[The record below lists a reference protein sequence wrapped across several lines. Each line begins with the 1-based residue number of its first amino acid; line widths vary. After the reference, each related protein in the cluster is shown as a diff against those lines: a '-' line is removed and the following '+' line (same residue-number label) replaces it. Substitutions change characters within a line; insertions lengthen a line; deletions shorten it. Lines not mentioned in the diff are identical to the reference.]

1 MQSTQNWFSSTHNP
15 FAQITGLIFKEGQLR
30 RVWANPIP
38 LSKGNAQHVQPP
50 RTKTL
55 ELTGLWKSFVLF
67 CFVLGSVWGL
77 QPLVHH
83 PSLTM
88 LQIRETL
95 YLETFSLQNH
105 VSTICFTKHRL
116 SITKGGVTN
125 ADTHTPPTGI
135 ILSFCSNVYVIP
147 LINPCCCC
155 RAALQMPPLNL
166 ATVNLFAKRDPLDQT
181 VDAIVWGRRVGQ
193 RHAGKSI
200 IQP

>member
-1 MQSTQNWFSSTHNP
+1 MSSP
-15 FAQITGLIFKEGQLR
+15 QGR
-30 RVWANPIP
+30 RCW
-38 LSKGNAQHVQPP
+38 SSQGYGK
-50 RTKTL
+50 
-55 ELTGLWKSFVLF
+55 VLF
-67 CFVLGSVWGL
+67 CFALFLAVYGGL

-166 ATVNLFAKRDPLDQT
+166 ATVESLCKEGPSGPNC
-181 VDAIVWGRRVGQ
+181 RRNCVGE
-193 RHAGKSI
+193 KSGTKACWEEHYSAMRGHREVYS
-200 IQP
+200 